1 MNLIVKS
8 ETESLKPKVHHLKF
22 VRENFY
28 FILILMMIFSYYYN
42 LPVISYSVT
51 GDNEFRL
58 YDIVGIMLFYVYIQN
73 YNFFL
78 HIIRKINV
86 FKWLHYF
93 VIWCSITVLITLI
106 FSVYKD
112 RIVFFFQSL
121 LYLYHLWIFFICSII
136 FYVISFNRSYLRYS
150 VYFILILS
158 LINCIIIIL
167 QNYYVIPFLW
177 NDIYKKGYDSFFSG
191 TLGPNKIV
199 SGIYSLMIII
209 FSIGLLLNKKLKVF
223 KALLFVVILIN
234 VYVLIL
240 SGSRTSY
247 VGLLVFLVFFAIYRT
262 RGFLLFSILV
272 GGIFTFFI
280 LSNDKLYEKIDEVV
294 NSRIVGKVKNEED
307 LEQVNVGKLYEDL
320 GSGRDKLSMRY
331 IDYLGENPAIIP
343 FGLGFNNRLTKGFS
357 AHNMYLNVIKE
368 LGIVGFV
375 LYFGWL
381 INYLFISFRN
391 HKGYSLAL
399 KGLVISMLVTLFFGE
414 HLYIYR
420 PLFATLG
427 LFLIVVNALIS
438 TLHYN
443 EEVSDLV

>member
-1 MNLIVKS
+1 MKQIAQSN
-8 ETESLKPKVHHLKF
+8 TDNLKPKIHHFKY
-22 VRENFY
+22 VRDNFY
-28 FILILMMIFSYYYN
+28 FVLVLSMIFSYFYN

-58 YDIVGIMLFYVYIQN
+58 YDIIGIMLFYVYIQN

-78 HIIRKINV
+78 NIIRKINV

-93 VIWCSITVLITLI
+93 VIWCSITILITLI

-136 FYVISFNRSYLRYS
+136 FYVISFNRNYLRYS
-150 VYFILILS
+150 VYFILTLS
-158 LINCIIIIL
+158 VINCVIIIL
-167 QNYYVIPFLW
+167 QNYDIVPFLW
-177 NDIYKKGYDSFFSG
+177 NDVYKKAYESFYSG

-199 SGIYSLMIII
+199 TGMYSLIVTI
-209 FSIGLLLNKKLKVF
+209 FSIGLFLNKKIKIS
-223 KALLFVVILIN
+223 KILLLLLVLIN
-234 VYVLIL
+234 IYVLIL

-247 VGLLVFLVFFAIYRT
+247 VGLLVFLVFFAYYKT
-262 RGFLLFSILV
+262 GGFLLFGIFI
-272 GGIFTFFI
+272 GGLFTFFI
-280 LSNDKLYEKIDEVV
+280 IINEKLYDKLDEVI
-294 NSRIVGKVKNEED
+294 NSRIIGKVKNEED
-307 LEQVNVGKLYEDL
+307 LEEVNVGKLYEDL

-343 FGLGFNNRLTKGFS
+343 FGIGFNNRLTKGFS

-381 INYLFISFRN
+381 INYLLISFKN
-391 HKGYSLAL
+391 QKGNSLAL

-443 EEVSDLV
+443 EEVSDIV